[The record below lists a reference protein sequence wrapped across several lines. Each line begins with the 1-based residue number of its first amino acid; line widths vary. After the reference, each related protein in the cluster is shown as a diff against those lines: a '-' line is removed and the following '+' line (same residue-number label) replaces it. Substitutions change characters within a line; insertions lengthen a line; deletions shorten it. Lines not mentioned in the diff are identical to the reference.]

1 MAFTSHGHQIP
12 GTVAEPRQ
20 PGVQTARCGGPN
32 LCQSCRKDAMN
43 YPEYAALFDT
53 TSETGTV
60 KDALGNPDVLL
71 RSAKIAV
78 IHAFN
83 KNHELSDRLEL
94 TENDIYIVWFS
105 KTLQNWKALLSTDL
119 HDGLYY
125 EVTYNGD
132 KHSAYV
138 DTYKKQS
145 NTVVFQSDI
154 ARDL

>member
-1 MAFTSHGHQIP
+1 MAKTTHGHQIA
-12 GTVAEPRQ
+12 GTPPR
-20 PGVQTARCGGPN
+20 
-32 LCQSCRKDAMN
+32 
-43 YPEYAALFDT
+43 DT
-53 TSETGTV
+53 TPETGTV
-60 KDALGNPDVLL
+60 KHNGDPDVLL

-78 IHAFN
+78 LYAFN
-83 KNHELSDRLEL
+83 KTSAADHEEL
-94 TENDIYIVWFS
+94 TEKDIYIVWFS

-138 DTYKKQS
+138 DTYKKQD

>member
-1 MAFTSHGHQIP
+1 MERDNTP
-12 GTVAEPRQ
+12 
-20 PGVQTARCGGPN
+20 
-32 LCQSCRKDAMN
+32 
-43 YPEYAALFDT
+43 
-53 TSETGTV
+53 ETGTV
-60 KDALGNPDVLL
+60 KFQDDVDTLL
-71 RSAKIAV
+71 KQAKVAV

-83 KNHELSDRLEL
+83 RNALSDTVEL

-119 HDGLYY
+119 RDGLYY

-145 NTVVFQSDI
+145 NDEVLQSDI

>member
-1 MAFTSHGHQIP
+1 MCS
-12 GTVAEPRQ
+12 V
-20 PGVQTARCGGPN
+20 
-32 LCQSCRKDAMN
+32 CRKEVL
-43 YPEYAALFDT
+43 EYKKANNLFVVPPPRDT
-53 TSETGTV
+53 TPETGTV
-60 KDALGNPDVLL
+60 KHNDDPDVLL

-83 KNHELSDRLEL
+83 KTSAADHEEL
-94 TENDIYIVWFS
+94 TEKDIYIVWFS

-138 DTYKKQS
+138 VTYKKQA
-145 NTVVFQSDI
+145 NAVVFQSDI

>member
-1 MAFTSHGHQIP
+1 M
-12 GTVAEPRQ
+12 V
-20 PGVQTARCGGPN
+20 TAHETTQAWEDEFRPK
-32 LCQSCRKDAMN
+32 R
-43 YPEYAALFDT
+43 DT
-53 TSETGTV
+53 TIETGTV
-60 KDALGNPDVLL
+60 KFQGDPDVLL

-78 IHAFN
+78 IHAY
-83 KNHELSDRLEL
+83 SATDAADTVEL

-138 DTYKKQS
+138 DTYKKQD

>member
-1 MAFTSHGHQIP
+1 MDPDKIQKSSSYG
-12 GTVAEPRQ
+12 R
-20 PGVQTARCGGPN
+20 
-32 LCQSCRKDAMN
+32 
-43 YPEYAALFDT
+43 DT
-53 TSETGTV
+53 TPETGTV
-60 KDALGNPDVLL
+60 KFEGDPDVLI

-78 IHAFN
+78 LHAFN
-83 KNHELSDRLEL
+83 KTAVADNIAL

-145 NTVVFQSDI
+145 NDVVFNSDI

>member
-1 MAFTSHGHQIP
+1 MCSVCHKEALQYEEYNKLFGATP
-12 GTVAEPRQ
+12 PR
-20 PGVQTARCGGPN
+20 
-32 LCQSCRKDAMN
+32 
-43 YPEYAALFDT
+43 DT
-53 TSETGTV
+53 TPETGTV
-60 KDALGNPDVLL
+60 KHNDDPDVLL

-83 KNHELSDRLEL
+83 KTDASDTVEL

-119 HDGLYY
+119 RDGLYY

-145 NTVVFQSDI
+145 NDEVLQSDI

>member
-1 MAFTSHGHQIP
+1 
-12 GTVAEPRQ
+12 
-20 PGVQTARCGGPN
+20 
-32 LCQSCRKDAMN
+32 MN

-60 KDALGNPDVLL
+60 KDSLGDPDVLL
-71 RSAKIAV
+71 RAAKIAV

-83 KNHELSDRLEL
+83 RNALSDTVEL
-94 TENDIYIVWFS
+94 TEKDVYIVWFS

-145 NTVVFQSDI
+145 NDVVFNSDI

>member
-1 MAFTSHGHQIP
+1 MAYTSHGHQIP
-12 GTVAEPRQ
+12 GTLHDEPW
-20 PGVQTARCGGPN
+20 PVKVARCGGIN
-32 LCQSCRKDAMN
+32 LCEVCRRD
-43 YPEYAALFDT
+43 AALERDT
-53 TSETGTV
+53 TPETGTI
-60 KDALGNPDVLL
+60 KFNNSPDVLL

-83 KNHELSDRLEL
+83 KTNMVNVVEL
-94 TENDIYIVWFS
+94 TEDDIYIVWFS

>member
-1 MAFTSHGHQIP
+1 
-12 GTVAEPRQ
+12 
-20 PGVQTARCGGPN
+20 
-32 LCQSCRKDAMN
+32 MN

-60 KDALGNPDVLL
+60 KDALGGPDVLL

-78 IHAFN
+78 IHAFKRN
-83 KNHELSDRLEL
+83 ALSDTVEL
-94 TENDIYIVWFS
+94 TENDIYIVWFT

-138 DTYKKQS
+138 DIYKKQA
-145 NTVVFQSDI
+145 NVVVFNSDI

>member
-1 MAFTSHGHQIP
+1 
-12 GTVAEPRQ
+12 
-20 PGVQTARCGGPN
+20 
-32 LCQSCRKDAMN
+32 MN

-60 KDALGNPDVLL
+60 KDALGDPDVLL
-71 RSAKIAV
+71 RSAKLAV

-83 KNHELSDRLEL
+83 RNALSDTVEL

-145 NTVVFQSDI
+145 NDVVFNSDI

>member
-1 MAFTSHGHQIP
+1 MCSVCHEEALQYEEYTKLFGATP
-12 GTVAEPRQ
+12 PR
-20 PGVQTARCGGPN
+20 
-32 LCQSCRKDAMN
+32 
-43 YPEYAALFDT
+43 DT
-53 TSETGTV
+53 TPETGTV
-60 KDALGNPDVLL
+60 KHNDDPDVLL

-83 KNHELSDRLEL
+83 KTDASDTVEL
-94 TENDIYIVWFS
+94 TEKDVYIVWFS

-145 NTVVFQSDI
+145 NDVVFNSDI

>member
-1 MAFTSHGHQIP
+1 
-12 GTVAEPRQ
+12 
-20 PGVQTARCGGPN
+20 
-32 LCQSCRKDAMN
+32 MN

-60 KDALGNPDVLL
+60 KDALGDPDVLL

-83 KNHELSDRLEL
+83 RNALSDTVEL

-119 HDGLYY
+119 HDDLYY

-145 NTVVFQSDI
+145 NDVVFNSDI